1 MILKIYFYRDKF
13 RKNFAVQL
21 EIILIGQ
28 YITYWKQG
36 GKSEEKVSKKFV

>member
-13 RKNFAVQL
+13 RKNLAVQL
-21 EIILIGQ
+21 EILLIGQ

-36 GKSEEKVSKKFV
+36 GKSEEKVSKKLV